1 LRYVLLILIFVAMAL
16 AMQPQNAAAETIKD
30 CEKIKAADAY
40 NQCLASF
47 GPVAHEH
54 ELKPVPAGIGSG
66 RLYGMHHRHY
76 AGRHRHGHSLQANHE
91 GHRKRIRLSVGP
103 SGAQD

>member
-1 LRYVLLILIFVAMAL
+1 MRYFLPILAIAMAAAAL
-16 AMQPQNAAAETIKD
+16 PHCVNAATIKD

-66 RLYGMHHRHY
+66 KMYGMGHGHHGRYHGHY
-76 AGRHRHGHSLQANHE
+76 FAHRHGRQQMM
-91 GHRKRIRLSVGP
+91 ISVAP
-103 SGAQD
+103 SDGAQD

>member
-1 LRYVLLILIFVAMAL
+1 LRYFLPILIFVAMVL
-16 AMQPQNAAAETIKD
+16 AVQPKAAVAGTITD

-40 NQCLASF
+40 NQCLASY

-66 RLYGMHHRHY
+66 QLYHSRHSHY
-76 AGRHRHGHSLQANHE
+76 AHNKHSHSDQKTME
-91 GHRKRIRLSVGP
+91 LSVAPDGT
-103 SGAQD
+103 QD